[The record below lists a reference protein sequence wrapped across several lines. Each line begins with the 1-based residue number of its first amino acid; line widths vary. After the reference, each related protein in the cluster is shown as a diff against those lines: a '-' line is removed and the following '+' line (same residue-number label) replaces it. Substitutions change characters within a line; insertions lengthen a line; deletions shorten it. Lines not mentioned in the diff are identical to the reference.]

1 MAESELDKAVG
12 GLRSK
17 TETQRLEAART
28 VLREADPLSVAVENA
43 VRDALAV
50 ESVPW
55 VRGVLAEILS
65 RNVAEPQLGATIS
78 APRWDDQLEAVDSD
92 LARQVLNTSTRRI
105 LHEVASVVGR
115 ANLAATTEF
124 GPPYAESQTRRQL
137 EYLIDVCQALRT
149 LATATQTPTTS
160 EFDLSERLES
170 LAETMGQDFLFP
182 IHADGPSPFVV
193 FSDWNLLQLAVRNIL
208 TNAIEATLS
217 LRSPEAGRAVVLT
230 WGSTVDG
237 SHITVIDRGPGPPRF
252 LLTMGQSG
260 VSTKEGHPGYG
271 LATASEAMRSL
282 GGSLSISRNERGGAT
297 LVMSWSDG

>member
-1 MAESELDKAVG
+1 MAESELDKAVAR
-12 GLRSK
+12 LRSK

-28 VLREADPLSVAVENA
+28 VLTEADPLSVAVENA

-65 RNVAEPQLGATIS
+65 RNVVEPELGATIS

-115 ANLAATTEF
+115 ANLAATNEF

-160 EFDLSERLES
+160 EFDLSEKLTS
-170 LAETMGQDFLFP
+170 LAETMGQDFVFP

-217 LRSPEAGRAVVLT
+217 LRSPDAGRAVVLT

-282 GGSLSISRNERGGAT
+282 GGSVSISRNERGGAT
-297 LVMSWSDG
+297 LVTSWSDD